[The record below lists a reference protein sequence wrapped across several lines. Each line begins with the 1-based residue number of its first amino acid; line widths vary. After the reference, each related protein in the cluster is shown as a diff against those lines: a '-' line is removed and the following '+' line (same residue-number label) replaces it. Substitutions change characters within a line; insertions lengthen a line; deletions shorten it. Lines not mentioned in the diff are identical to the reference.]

1 MRRELCSAILFMN
14 LQKRLGRRMVR
25 QTRLGSAVSGLGA
38 GLIATAAMSA
48 VMVVA
53 QKSGTMGRMP
63 PRHITEH
70 ALGRVGLDET
80 LGSEAKKGLSSIL
93 HFAFGGASGALFGLL
108 DHAFRRGPRLNL
120 RIAGFETRP
129 APLGSG
135 LLFGT
140 AIWTVSYMGWV
151 PALGILPQPPRDR
164 PGRPIAMFLAH
175 LVYGAGV
182 AALVRRADKFRIR

>member
-1 MRRELCSAILFMN
+1 M
-14 LQKRLGRRMVR
+14 
-25 QTRLGSAVSGLGA
+25 SGLGA

-53 QKSGTMGRMP
+53 QKSGAMGRMP

-70 ALGRVGLDET
+70 ALGTMGLEEELSSET
-80 LGSEAKKGLSSIL
+80 KKGLSTLL
-93 HFAFGGASGALFGLL
+93 HFAFGGVSGALFGLL

-120 RIAGFETRP
+120 RVGGFQTRP
-129 APLGSG
+129 PPLASG

-140 AIWTVSYMGWV
+140 AIYAVSYMGWV

-164 PGRPIAMFLAH
+164 PGRPTAMYLAH
-175 LVYGAGV
+175 LVYGASV